1 MPYLHQNQ
9 TRTEL
14 PDMAISAVL
23 LLPFS
28 ILESLLHTFRFHK
41 KGQRELP
48 DVWRVRS
55 SQRPSRRSRPR
66 HGGGIVAANPKE
78 SLIKTIESPQ

>member
-48 DVWRVRS
+48 DVWRVRDL
-55 SQRPSRRSRPR
+55 RNGLRVDLVPDM
-66 HGGGIVAANPKE
+66 AAE
-78 SLIKTIESPQ
+78 S